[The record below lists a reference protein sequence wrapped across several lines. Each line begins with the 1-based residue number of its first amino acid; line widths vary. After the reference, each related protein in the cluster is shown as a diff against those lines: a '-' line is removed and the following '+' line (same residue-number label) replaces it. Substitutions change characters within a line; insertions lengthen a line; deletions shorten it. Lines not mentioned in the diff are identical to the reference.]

1 MNQEMFVVQRCWH
14 SGRKQYQPM
23 DYLRLFHTQR
33 DAEEAAYHSAH
44 AWSRHHNPNGEAS
57 VRTLLLPKYP
67 SYCSNGTSYGFIAQG
82 SLFWVRGLSAC
93 VILAAGDQHEGHA
106 VITEGVIGGTGNKNS
121 RRGTE
126 ETRGRVFVGGANN
139 HSRMMALQ
147 ACHKVMAS
155 NTSRQN
161 NTYVRTM
168 PIGKPDYVDDKFL
181 QDWPPQ
187 VLQPNLL
194 LEERSENKR
203 ETASPASWE
212 EEGREVE
219 CPFEQP
225 SSKRRRFCDLQAT
238 TPTAMMTMTTT
249 TPTTTTSDI
258 YEQEENMLMG

>member
-14 SGRKQYQPM
+14 SGRQQYQPM

-44 AWSRHHNPNGEAS
+44 AWSRYNNPNREPQ

-67 SYCSNGTSYGFIAQG
+67 SYASNGTSYGFIANG
-82 SLFWVRGLSAC
+82 ALFWVRGLVAN
-93 VILAAGDQHEGHA
+93 VILAVGYQNEGQA

-121 RRGTE
+121 RRGKE
-126 ETRGRVFVGGANN
+126 EPRGRVFVGGAINY
-139 HSRMMALQ
+139 SRMMALE

-155 NTSRQN
+155 DPNKQN

-194 LEERSENKR
+194 SEMRSENKR
-203 ETASPASWE
+203 ESAPSLGSEDWE

-225 SSKRRRFCDLQAT
+225 PSSKRRRYGGNVPAT
-238 TPTAMMTMTTT
+238 NGEN
-249 TPTTTTSDI
+249 
-258 YEQEENMLMG
+258 YQGGENMLMG